1 MLNQQIISS
10 QIQPLSYSQ
19 TVKEALSLMGDLKF
33 PQMPV
38 VKDGM
43 YEGMLMEDDL
53 LDADGHE
60 TLDNFQYDLLPFSV
74 NANDHFLTAAKLGS
88 EQRLKLVPVINV
100 GKEYLG
106 AIVEEDLLRQ
116 FAKLNGVQESGA
128 LLVLSMDSDEFS
140 TGQLSKLVETND
152 AVITQ
157 LNTFTDEVS
166 GKMIVTVRINKEEVS
181 DIIATFQRYDYQ
193 VIFHAGQEQYEN
205 ELKRNYNHL
214 MNFLQM

>member
-10 QIQPLSYSQ
+10 QITPLSYSQ
-19 TVKEALSLMGDLKF
+19 TVKEALTLMGDLKF

-43 YEGMLMEDDL
+43 YIGMLMEDDL
-53 LDADGHE
+53 LDAEGQE
-60 TLDNFQYDLLPFSV
+60 TLDSFQYDLLPFSV
-74 NANDHFLTAAKLGS
+74 NGNDHFLTAAKLTS
-88 EQRLKLVPVINV
+88 EQRLKLVPVINND
-100 GKEYLG
+100 KEYLG
-106 AIVEEDLLRQ
+106 AIIEEDLLRQ
-116 FAKLNGVQESGA
+116 FSRLNGVQETGA
-128 LLVLSMDSDEFS
+128 LLVLSMDPDEFS

-157 LNTFTDEVS
+157 LNTFTEEVS
-166 GKMIVTVRINKEEVS
+166 GKMIVTLRINKEEVS

-205 ELKRNYNHL
+205 ELKRNYYHL

>member
-10 QIQPLSYSQ
+10 QLQPLNYSQ
-19 TVKEALSLMGDLKF
+19 TVKEALSLMSDLKF

-38 VKDGM
+38 VKDGL

-53 LDADGHE
+53 LDADGQK

-74 NANDHFLTAAKLGS
+74 NANDHFLTAARLGS
-88 EQRLKLVPVINV
+88 QQRLKLVPVIN
-100 GKEYLG
+100 GGREYLG
-106 AIVEEDLLRQ
+106 SIIEEDLLHQ

-128 LLVLSMDSDEFS
+128 LLVLSMEPGDFS

-152 AVITQ
+152 AIITQ

-181 DIIATFQRYDYQ
+181 DVIATFQRYDYQ

-205 ELKRNYNHL
+205 ELQRNYNHL

>member
-10 QIQPLSYSQ
+10 NLQPLNYSQ
-19 TVKEALSLMGDLKF
+19 TVKEALSLMADLKF

-38 VKDGM
+38 VKDGL
-43 YEGMLMEDDL
+43 YEGMLMEEDL
-53 LDADGHE
+53 LDADGQE

-74 NANDHFLTAAKLGS
+74 NANDHFLTAARLGS
-88 EQRLKLVPVINV
+88 QQRLKLVPVINV
-100 GKEYLG
+100 DREYLG
-106 AIVEEDLLRQ
+106 SIIEEDLLRQ

-128 LLVLSMDSDEFS
+128 LLVLSMDPGDFS

-181 DIIATFQRYDYQ
+181 DVIATFQRYDYQ
-193 VIFHAGQEQYEN
+193 VVFHAGQEQYEN

>member
-10 QIQPLSYSQ
+10 QITPLSYSQ
-19 TVKEALSLMGDLKF
+19 TVKEALALMGDLKF

-53 LDADGHE
+53 LDAEGQE
-60 TLDNFQYDLLPFSV
+60 TLDSFQYDLLPFSV
-74 NANDHFLTAAKLGS
+74 NGNDHFITAAKLTS
-88 EQRLKLVPVINV
+88 EQRLKLVPVINND
-100 GKEYLG
+100 KEYLG

-116 FAKLNGVQESGA
+116 FSRLNGVQETGA
-128 LLVLSMDSDEFS
+128 LLVLSMDPDEFS

-157 LNTFTDEVS
+157 LNTFTEEVS
-166 GKMIVTVRINKEEVS
+166 GKMIVTLRINKEEVS

-193 VIFHAGQEQYEN
+193 VIYHAGQEQYEN
-205 ELKRNYNHL
+205 ELKRNYYHL

>member
-1 MLNQQIISS
+1 M
-10 QIQPLSYSQ
+10 
-19 TVKEALSLMGDLKF
+19 ADLKY

-38 VKDGM
+38 VKDGL
-43 YEGMLMEDDL
+43 YEGMLMEEDL
-53 LDADGHE
+53 LDADGKE

-74 NANDHFLTAAKLGS
+74 NGNDHFLTAAKLSS
-88 EQRLKLVPVINV
+88 EQRLKLVPVINND
-100 GKEYLG
+100 KEYLG
-106 AIVEEDLLRQ
+106 SIIEEDLLRQ
-116 FAKLNGVQESGA
+116 FAKLYGVQETGA
-128 LLVLSMDSDEFS
+128 LLVLSMEPDEFS

-166 GKMIVTVRINKEEVS
+166 GKMIVTLRISKEEVS

-205 ELKRNYNHL
+205 ELKRNYYHL

>member
-10 QIQPLSYSQ
+10 QIQPLNYSQ
-19 TVKEALSLMGDLKF
+19 TVQEALSLMGALKF

-38 VKDGM
+38 VKDGL
-43 YEGMLMEDDL
+43 YEGMLMEEDL
-53 LDADGHE
+53 LDAEGQE

-74 NANDHFLTAAKLGS
+74 NANDHFLTAAKLTS
-88 EQRLKLVPVINV
+88 EQRLKVVPVINND
-100 GKEYLG
+100 KEYLG
-106 AIVEEDLLRQ
+106 SIIEEDLLRQ
-116 FAKLNGVQESGA
+116 FSKLNGVQETGA
-128 LLVLSMDSDEFS
+128 LLVLSMDPDEFS

-152 AVITQ
+152 AVIKQ

-205 ELKRNYNHL
+205 ELKRNYYHL

>member
-19 TVKEALSLMGDLKF
+19 TVKEALSLMAELKY

-38 VKDGM
+38 VKDGL
-43 YEGMLMEDDL
+43 YEGMLIEEDL
-53 LDADGHE
+53 LDAEGKD

-74 NANDHFLTAAKLGS
+74 NGNDHFLTAAKLSS
-88 EQRLKLVPVINV
+88 EQRLKLVPVINND
-100 GKEYLG
+100 KEYLG
-106 AIVEEDLLRQ
+106 SIIEEDLLRQ
-116 FAKLNGVQESGA
+116 FAKLYGVQETGA
-128 LLVLSMDSDEFS
+128 LLVLSMEPDEFS

-166 GKMIVTVRINKEEVS
+166 GKMIVTLRISKEEVS

-205 ELKRNYNHL
+205 ELKRNYYHL